1 MQAFI
6 QLMLQSKPK
15 LIAREEDILQLYP
28 RPPIL
33 TSLQT
38 NWQGFALAY
47 MCQPPGE
54 IPELSTPRWHSLGIF
69 THGNRVIYA
78 NRTIDGRKQRDAV
91 VGGDIT
97 ITPANIGHQA
107 AWEAEGDFIMLGIE
121 PQFFAL
127 ALNEAAKAEEVEL
140 ISHFATPDPLVY
152 QIAIALKNALEN
164 NPTGSRLYA
173 ETMVNALSVHLI
185 QYYSTQKPKIQEYKN
200 GLSRRNLQQVIDYI
214 NEHLDEDL
222 GLTELAGLVQISPH
236 YFSQLFKKSTGTT
249 PHQFVIYRRVERAKE
264 LILQG
269 QFTIAEVAFIVGFA
283 NQSHLNRHFK
293 KLLGVTPKQILMS

>member
-1 MQAFI
+1 
-6 QLMLQSKPK
+6 MLEPKPK
-15 LIAREEDILQLYP
+15 FITKEEDILQLYL

-47 MCQPPGE
+47 MCQSAGE
-54 IPELSTPRWHSLGIF
+54 IPEVSTPRWHSLGIF
-69 THGNRVIYA
+69 THGNRVINA
-78 NRTIDGRKQRDAV
+78 DRKMDGRKQRDAV
-91 VGGDIT
+91 IGGDII
-97 ITPANIGHQA
+97 ITPANIAHQV

-127 ALNEAAKAEEVEL
+127 AIDEAAQPQKVEL

-152 QIAIALKNALEN
+152 QIAIALKNILEH
-164 NPTGSRLYA
+164 NPAGSRLYA
-173 ETMVNALSVHLI
+173 ETMVSALSVHLI
-185 QYYSTQKPKIQEYKN
+185 QYYSKRQPKIQHYNN
-200 GLSRRNLQQVIDYI
+200 GLSTGKLQQVIDYI

-222 GLTELAGLVQISPH
+222 GLTELARLVQMSPH
-236 YFSQLFKKSTGTT
+236 YFSQLFKQSTGTT
-249 PHQFVIYRRVERAKE
+249 PHQFVISCRVERAKQ
-264 LILQG
+264 LLLQR

-283 NQSHLNRHFK
+283 NQNHLNRHFK

>member
-1 MQAFI
+1 
-6 QLMLQSKPK
+6 MLEQKPK
-15 LIAREEDILQLYP
+15 SIAREEDILQLYQ
-28 RPPIL
+28 RPPII

-38 NWQGFALAY
+38 GWQGFGLAY

-54 IPELSTPRWHSLGIF
+54 VPEVSTPRWHSVGIF
-69 THGNRVIYA
+69 THGNRVIHA
-78 NRTIDGRKQRDAV
+78 DRKIDGRKQRDAV
-91 VGGDIT
+91 IGGDII

-107 AWEAEGDFIMLGIE
+107 AWEEEGDFIILGIE
-121 PQFFAL
+121 PQFFSL
-127 ALNEAAKAEEVEL
+127 AINEAAQPEEVEL

-152 QIAIALKNALEN
+152 QIAIALKNILEN

-173 ETMVNALSVHLI
+173 ETMVNALSIHLV
-185 QYYSTQKPKIQEYKN
+185 QHYSTRKPKIQEYKN
-200 GLSRRNLQQVIDYI
+200 GLSRRKLQQVIDYI

-222 GLTELAGLVQISPH
+222 GLTELAVLLQMSPH
-236 YFSQLFKKSTGTT
+236 YFSQLFKQSTGST
-249 PHQFVIYRRVERAKE
+249 PHQFVIYCRVERAKE
-264 LILQG
+264 LIMQG